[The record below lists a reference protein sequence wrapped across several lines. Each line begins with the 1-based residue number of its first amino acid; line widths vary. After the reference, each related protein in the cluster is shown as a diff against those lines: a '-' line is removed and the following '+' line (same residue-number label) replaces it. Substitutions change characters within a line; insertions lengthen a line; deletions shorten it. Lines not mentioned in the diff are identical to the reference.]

1 MKAKRNPGGP
11 VQPRVMAA
19 LKEATKPLSPADLCQ
34 LLDLK
39 AGTINC
45 SMRYLVQKRLVK
57 VRKTGS
63 HPLYSLPDG
72 EEPCDELLP
81 GGRLVTLSGRNMQPA
96 DEPLRRFSRGGL
108 ACSLGMIA

>member
-19 LKEATKPLSPADLCQ
+19 LKEATKPLSPNDLCQ

-57 VRKTGS
+57 VVKVSS
-63 HPLYSLPDG
+63 HPFYSLPDDADDLG
-72 EEPCDELLP
+72 DTLP
-81 GGRLVTLSGRNMQPA
+81 GARLVRLSDRNMQPA
-96 DEPLRRFSRGGL
+96 NEPLRRFSRGGL
-108 ACSLGMIA
+108 ACSLGMI